1 MLGWLQTT
9 LHKAA
14 AVGNFD
20 VIQLLISSAL
30 HLYGESEVKK
40 LLQMVDLDHNT
51 PLSLAVEGT
60 HSRLKSEIFWYFD
73 QLICVLFLGGSAPI
87 TKHLLDYG
95 SDVNHFNKSR
105 VYPLHSACTNGS
117 LEIVKIL
124 VKVYCNWIH
133 TNFFVIV
140 IY

>member
-1 MLGWLQTT
+1 M
-9 LHKAA
+9 
-14 AVGNFD
+14 
-20 VIQLLISSAL
+20 
-30 HLYGESEVKK
+30 KK
-40 LLQMVDLDHNT
+40 LLHMVDLDHNT

-60 HSRLKSEIFWYFD
+60 HSRLKDEIFLYFG
-73 QLICVLFLGGSAPI
+73 QLICLLFLGGSAPI

-124 VKVYCNWIH
+124 VKVYCN
-133 TNFFVIV
+133 
-140 IY
+140 